1 MQRFNHSTPP
11 HTCSYL
17 WEIRNPPPT
26 AGNPESVTVT
36 HSHFTHRI
44 QFLPFLVLILFLRGR
59 LTQPTRSHNPCPRP
73 PFRWCKRGPFPA
85 TSFSSSVL
93 YRLLAE
99 KGMGQPERENKKQ
112 STLSIPSYPILMTM
126 PRRPQCAANSAM
138 TTPACIAKNTRRL
151 LATCCTPCTVADKPA
166 HRNRTDSKE
175 WYTRLPRLGKRRRF

>member
-44 QFLPFLVLILFLRGR
+44 QFLPFLVLILSLGGA
-59 LTQPTRSHNPCPRP
+59 LHNPRDPTTLARGPRSAGVSVGPSQQPHSRP
-73 PFRWCKRGPFPA
+73 PCFTGYLRRRAWDNPK
-85 TSFSSSVL
+85 
-93 YRLLAE
+93 
-99 KGMGQPERENKKQ
+99 ERIKKQ

-126 PRRPQCAANSAM
+126 ARRPQCAANSAM

-175 WYTRLPRLGKRRRF
+175 WCTRPPGLGKRRRF